1 MWLMRNKTDLKET
14 ILHHATE
21 LFAKNGYSATSIK
34 QIAKAANCTTAAL
47 YYYFEDGKAHILR
60 DVIQTYNVDR
70 MQFLT
75 EGTYETLEEFL
86 TYLTQSTSQTISRS
100 PGRMTWLLP
109 EFDNLSA
116 EEQSFIR
123 EQMHQ
128 IQQLVHQHVKQ
139 FVNEDD
145 AIMISWLLLF
155 TYMGFGQIFNK
166 MGLGTDLDFGGKTFW
181 KFFASTFSET
191 K

>member
-14 ILHHATE
+14 ILHQATE
-21 LFAKNGYSATSIK
+21 LFAKQGYSATSIK

-60 DVIQTYNVDR
+60 DVIQSYNVER

-75 EGTYETLEEFL
+75 EGTYESLEEFL

-100 PGRMTWLLP
+100 PGKMTWLLP

-139 FVNEDD
+139 FVNEED

-166 MGLGTDLDFGGKTFW
+166 MGLGTDLDFDGKTFW
-181 KFFASTFSET
+181 NFFASSFSET